1 MKTDFFDPV
10 RLDEMNEVKLMN
22 RVDRKYW
29 FHLDRLENLLHS
41 IKNDYFILNIDG
53 QSILPYATSY
63 FDTTQNNMYTSH
75 VNGKLNRYKV
85 RRRTYVSTGISFLEV
100 KFKSNKGKTIKKRIP
115 SEFGNTILTD
125 QEHDFLRQYIPYNTN
140 ELQPSLFNSF
150 SRITLANKNFTERCT
165 IDLNL
170 QFEIGDKM
178 IALGNLVIVEIKS
191 AGRSN
196 HSALS
201 LALREQRIKSA
212 GFSKYIV
219 GRTLTDFSLKRNA
232 YKQKIRS
239 IEKTIHTNNNLYYLN

>member
-1 MKTDFFDPV
+1 MKTDFFDPI

-100 KFKSNKGKTIKKRIP
+100 KFKSNKGKTIKNLI
-115 SEFGNTILTD
+115 I
-125 QEHDFLRQYIPYNTN
+125 I
-140 ELQPSLFNSF
+140 
-150 SRITLANKNFTERCT
+150 KNRF
-165 IDLNL
+165 
-170 QFEIGDKM
+170 
-178 IALGNLVIVEIKS
+178 
-191 AGRSN
+191 
-196 HSALS
+196 
-201 LALREQRIKSA
+201 
-212 GFSKYIV
+212 
-219 GRTLTDFSLKRNA
+219 
-232 YKQKIRS
+232 YKQI
-239 IEKTIHTNNNLYYLN
+239 